1 VIIRLMRISSK
12 SGLRSRKILF
22 SAYSGFTLSLYL
34 GFFLPGFTT
43 CAPEPEGSATDA
55 GGASEGFGEGKPA
68 VDGANQA
75 NSKGGLPAVKL
86 IRVADGDTLTV
97 RMEGESLRVRM
108 HGVDAPELDQPY
120 GKEARTCLDGLLK
133 NRAIRLRIEYR
144 DPYDRAVSTLIDESG
159 SDLNA
164 ILVER
169 GCAWAFVRYS
179 REYVPQERKARSSR
193 SGLWAQEDPLPP
205 WKWRRR

>member
-1 VIIRLMRISSK
+1 MIIRLMRISSK

-75 NSKGGLPAVKL
+75 NSKGGLPA
-86 IRVADGDTLTV
+86 
-97 RMEGESLRVRM
+97 LRAAMGARI
-108 HGVDAPELDQPY
+108 AANKSYNFATCP
-120 GKEARTCLDGLLK
+120 EARKWLAGLPWSELNDAK
-133 NRAIRLRIEYR
+133 SSSCHRI
-144 DPYDRAVSTLIDESG
+144 
-159 SDLNA
+159 
-164 ILVER
+164 
-169 GCAWAFVRYS
+169 
-179 REYVPQERKARSSR
+179 
-193 SGLWAQEDPLPP
+193 
-205 WKWRRR
+205 